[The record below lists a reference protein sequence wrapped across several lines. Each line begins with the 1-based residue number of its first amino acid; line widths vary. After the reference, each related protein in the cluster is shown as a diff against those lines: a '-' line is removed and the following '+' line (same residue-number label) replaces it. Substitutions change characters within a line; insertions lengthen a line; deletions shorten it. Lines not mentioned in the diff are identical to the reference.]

1 MLSNL
6 FHLFSITLGVYLG
19 STPDLLKQNVSDR
32 ALEQGQEQRT
42 PQFNLHHRAKVL
54 SKEIKVDLA
63 DCSLYESESQKLIA
77 GLL

>member
-6 FHLFSITLGVYLG
+6 FHLFSITWGADLG
-19 STPDLLKQNVSDR
+19 STPHLLKQNVSDK

-42 PQFNLHHRAKVL
+42 PQFNLHNRAKVP

-63 DCSLYESESQKLIA
+63 NCSLYESESQKLIA